1 MNTISKLVCTVLFAS
16 VCSAMA
22 DSPPAILKGVVTDP
36 EGSAMR
42 GARILLHWDPS
53 GSRVGL
59 TTNVGLPEDLSL
71 EADRMGNFSSELPPG
86 FYDVFISA
94 IGESPDCHKIRI
106 KPGETAIYNAR
117 LKADPLVTKELGFFI
132 PGTK

>member
-1 MNTISKLVCTVLFAS
+1 MITISKLICLVLFAS
-16 VCSAMA
+16 VCSALA
-22 DSPPAILKGVVTDP
+22 DSSSSKLRGVVTDP
-36 EGSAMR
+36 EGGAIR

-59 TTNVGLPEDLSL
+59 TTNVGLPEDLST
-71 EADRMGNFSSELPPG
+71 EADRRGDFSAEIPPG
-86 FYDVFISA
+86 FYDVFVSA
-94 IGESPDCHKIRI
+94 MGFTPDCHKIRI

-117 LKADPLVTKELGFFI
+117 LKADPLVTNELGFFI